1 MKPNKQSVKDFK
13 MSLQEQLYYRNY
25 QMGPEPG
32 VPGEP
37 EEPEEEKEERAQI
50 DTQMLYKKLEKY
62 FYQTRSIYLWGV
74 VDDKSAK
81 DVVTKLM
88 LLEADK
94 PGDEIKFYISSPGG
108 SVTSGMVIYDTM
120 QMISSP
126 VSTICM
132 GLAAS
137 MGSILLSGG
146 AKGKRFIF
154 PHGEVM
160 IHQPS
165 LGGHIQGVSADMEIH
180 AEQIL
185 RTKEMGAQIL
195 AKNTGQTVERI
206 RRDFERDYWMEAQ
219 KAIEYGIV
227 DGIVQKL

>member
-1 MKPNKQSVKDFK
+1 MSMQDQLFK
-13 MSLQEQLYYRNY
+13 GWPLMQ
-25 QMGPEPG
+25 PEPG
-32 VPGEP
+32 TPGTP

-62 FYQTRSIYLWGV
+62 FYQTRSIYLWGI

-88 LLEADK
+88 LLEADN
-94 PGDEIKFYISSPGG
+94 PGEEIKFYISSPGG
-108 SVTSGMVIYDTM
+108 SVTAGMVVYDTM
-120 QMISSP
+120 RMIKSP
-126 VSTICM
+126 VTTICM

-146 AKGKRFIF
+146 VKGKRYIY

-185 RTKEMGAQIL
+185 RTKEMGALIL
-195 AKNTGQTVERI
+195 AENTGQTVERI
-206 RRDFERDYWMEAQ
+206 RKDFERDYWMDAE
-219 KAIEYGIV
+219 KSIEYGIV
-227 DGIVQKL
+227 DKILDKLY

>member
-1 MKPNKQSVKDFK
+1 MN
-13 MSLQEQLYYRNY
+13 LQDQLYRRWNVM
-25 QMGPEPG
+25 QPQPDPGTPGAPED
-32 VPGEP
+32 
-37 EEPEEEKEERAQI
+37 PEEEKEERAEV
-50 DTQMLYKKLEKY
+50 DTRMLYKRLEKY
-62 FYQTRSIYLWGV
+62 FYDTRSIYLWGI

-94 PGDEIKFYISSPGG
+94 PGEEIKFYISSPGG

-120 QMISSP
+120 QMIKSP
-126 VSTICM
+126 VTTICM

-146 AKGKRFIF
+146 AKGKRFIY

-185 RTKEMGAQIL
+185 RTKEMGARIL
-195 AKNTGQTVERI
+195 ADNTGQTIERI
-206 RRDFERDYWMEAQ
+206 RKDFERDYWMDAE
-219 KAIEYGIV
+219 KSIEYGIV
-227 DGIVQKL
+227 DKIINKLY

>member
-1 MKPNKQSVKDFK
+1 
-13 MSLQEQLYYRNY
+13 MSLQDQYRRWNVM
-25 QMGPEPG
+25 QPQPEPG
-32 VPGEP
+32 TPGEP
-37 EEPEEEKEERAQI
+37 ETEEEKEERAEV
-50 DTQMLYKKLEKY
+50 DTRMLYKRLEKY
-62 FYQTRSIYLWGV
+62 FYETRSIYLWGI

-81 DVVTKLM
+81 DVVTKLL

-94 PGDEIKFYISSPGG
+94 PGDEIKFFISSPGG

-120 QMISSP
+120 KLIKSP
-126 VSTICM
+126 VTTICM

-137 MGSILLSGG
+137 MGSILLSAGE
-146 AKGKRFIF
+146 KGKRFIY

-185 RTKEMGAQIL
+185 RTKNMGAQIL
-195 AKNTGQTVERI
+195 ADNTGQTIERI
-206 RRDFERDYWMEAQ
+206 KKDFERDYWMDAQ
-219 KAIEYGIV
+219 KSIEYGIV
-227 DGIVQKL
+227 DKIIDKLY

>member
-1 MKPNKQSVKDFK
+1 
-13 MSLQEQLYYRNY
+13 MSLQDQLYRSWNFKS
-25 QMGPEPG
+25 QPEPG
-32 VPGEP
+32 TPAVPED
-37 EEPEEEKEERAQI
+37 PEEEKEERAQM

-62 FYQTRSIYLWGV
+62 FYQSRSIYLWGI

-88 LLEADK
+88 LLEADN
-94 PGDEIKFYISSPGG
+94 PGKEIKFYISSPGG
-108 SVTSGMVIYDTM
+108 SVTAGMVVYDTM
-120 QMISSP
+120 RMIRSP

-146 AKGKRFIF
+146 VKGKRFIY

-165 LGGHIQGVSADMEIH
+165 LGGHVQGVSADMEIH

-185 RTKEMGAQIL
+185 RVKNIGARIL
-195 AKNTGQTVERI
+195 AENTGQTVERI
-206 RRDFERDYWMEAQ
+206 KKDFERDYWMDAERS
-219 KAIEYGIV
+219 IEYGIV
-227 DGIVQKL
+227 DKIIDKLY

>member
-1 MKPNKQSVKDFK
+1 MSFQDVAFNRWRMQPDQPDPEKP
-13 MSLQEQLYYRNY
+13 ET
-25 QMGPEPG
+25 
-32 VPGEP
+32 
-37 EEPEEEKEERAQI
+37 EEEKEERAQI
-50 DTQMLYKKLEKY
+50 DTQMLYKRLEKY
-62 FYQTRSIYLWGV
+62 FFQTRSIHLWGV

-81 DVVTKLM
+81 DVVTKLL

-94 PGDEIKFYISSPGG
+94 PGEEIKFFISSPGG

-120 QMISSP
+120 KMIQSP
-126 VSTICM
+126 ISTICM

-146 AKGKRFIF
+146 EKGRRFIF

-185 RTKEMGAQIL
+185 RAKNMGAAIL
-195 AKNTGQTVERI
+195 AENTGQTIERI
-206 RRDFERDYWMEAQ
+206 KKDFERDYWMDAQ
-219 KAIEYGIV
+219 KSVEYGIV
-227 DGIVQKL
+227 DRVIDKLV

>member
-1 MKPNKQSVKDFK
+1 MLMQPQPN
-13 MSLQEQLYYRNY
+13 
-25 QMGPEPG
+25 
-32 VPGEP
+32 PGEP
-37 EEPEEEKEERAQI
+37 EHEEEEKEERAEV
-50 DTQMLYKKLEKY
+50 DTRMLYKRLEKY
-62 FYQTRSIYLWGV
+62 FYESRSIYLWGV

-81 DVVTKLM
+81 DVVTKLL

-94 PGDEIKFYISSPGG
+94 PGEEIRFFISSPGG
-108 SVTSGMVIYDTM
+108 SVTSGMVIYDM
-120 QMISSP
+120 MKIIKSP

-137 MGSILLSGG
+137 MGSILLSAGE
-146 AKGKRFIF
+146 KGKRFIF

-185 RTKEMGAQIL
+185 RTKEMGARIL
-195 AKNTGQTVERI
+195 SENTGQTIERI
-206 RRDFERDYWMEAQ
+206 RKDFERDYWMDAE
-219 KAIEYGIV
+219 KSIEYGIV
-227 DGIVQKL
+227 DKIINKL

>member
-1 MKPNKQSVKDFK
+1 MIQDLLNKPWIAMQPPPDPGTPAP
-13 MSLQEQLYYRNY
+13 ET
-25 QMGPEPG
+25 EPG
-32 VPGEP
+32 
-37 EEPEEEKEERAQI
+37 EEEKEERAQM
-50 DTQMLYKKLEKY
+50 DTQMLYKRLEKY
-62 FYQTRSIYLWGV
+62 FFQTRSIYLWGV
-74 VDDKSAK
+74 VDDKSSK
-81 DVVTKLM
+81 DVVTKLL

-94 PGDEIKFYISSPGG
+94 PGEEIKFFISSPGG
-108 SVTSGMVIYDTM
+108 AVTSGMVVYDTM
-120 QMISSP
+120 QMIKSP

-146 AKGKRFIF
+146 AKGRRFIY

-185 RTKEMGAQIL
+185 RTKEMGARIL
-195 AKNTGQTVERI
+195 SENTGQTIERI
-206 RRDFERDYWMEAQ
+206 RKDFERDYWMDAE
-219 KAIEYGIV
+219 KSIEYGIV
-227 DGIVQKL
+227 DKIMNKLY

>member
-1 MKPNKQSVKDFK
+1 
-13 MSLQEQLYYRNY
+13 MSLQDQLYKRFHVM
-25 QMGPEPG
+25 QPQEPG
-32 VPGEP
+32 VPGNP
-37 EEPEEEKEERAQI
+37 EEPEEEKEERAEV
-50 DTQMLYKKLEKY
+50 DTRMLYKKLEKY
-62 FYQTRSIYLWGV
+62 FYETRSIYLWGI

-81 DVVTKLM
+81 DVVTKLL

-94 PGDEIKFYISSPGG
+94 PGEEIKFFISSPGG

-120 QMISSP
+120 RMIKSP

-146 AKGKRFIF
+146 AKGRRFIF

-185 RTKEMGAQIL
+185 RTKEMGARIL
-195 AKNTGQTVERI
+195 ADNTGQTIERI
-206 RRDFERDYWMEAQ
+206 RKDFERDYWMEAD

-227 DGIVQKL
+227 DKVIDKLY

>member
-1 MKPNKQSVKDFK
+1 MSVQDIINNRWVMQPQPNPD
-13 MSLQEQLYYRNY
+13 
-25 QMGPEPG
+25 EPG
-32 VPGEP
+32 TE
-37 EEPEEEKEERAQI
+37 EEEKEERAEV
-50 DTQMLYKKLEKY
+50 DTRMLYKRLERY
-62 FYQTRSIYLWGV
+62 FFETRSIYMWGV

-81 DVVTKLM
+81 DVVTKLL
-88 LLEADK
+88 LLEADA
-94 PGDEIKFYISSPGG
+94 PGKEIKFFISSPGG

-120 QMISSP
+120 KLIKSP

-146 AKGKRFIF
+146 EKGKRFIY

-185 RTKEMGAQIL
+185 RTKLMGAKIL
-195 AKNTGQTVERI
+195 ADNTGQTIERI
-206 RRDFERDYWMEAQ
+206 KKDFERDYWMDAE
-219 KAIEYGIV
+219 KSIEYGIV
-227 DGIVQKL
+227 DKIIDKLN

>member
-1 MKPNKQSVKDFK
+1 MNSKDLMYK
-13 MSLQEQLYYRNY
+13 HWHLMQQ
-25 QMGPEPG
+25 PDPG
-32 VPGEP
+32 TPMPPGEP
-37 EEPEEEKEERAQI
+37 ETEEEKEERAEV
-50 DTQMLYKKLEKY
+50 DTRMLYKRLEKY
-62 FYQTRSIYLWGV
+62 FFETRSIYLWGI

-81 DVVTKLM
+81 DVVTKLL
-88 LLEADK
+88 LLEADNSGK
-94 PGDEIKFYISSPGG
+94 EIKFFISSPGG
-108 SVTSGMVIYDTM
+108 AVTSGMVIYDTM
-120 QMISSP
+120 KMIKSP

-146 AKGKRFIF
+146 EKGKRYIY

-185 RTKEMGAQIL
+185 RTKELGARIL
-195 AKNTGQTVERI
+195 AENTGQTVERI
-206 RRDFERDYWMEAQ
+206 KKDFERDYWMDAQ
-219 KAIEYGIV
+219 RSIEYGIV
-227 DGIVQKL
+227 DKIIEKL

>member
-1 MKPNKQSVKDFK
+1 
-13 MSLQEQLYYRNY
+13 MSFQDIAMNRYR
-25 QMGPEPG
+25 MSPEPG
-32 VPGEP
+32 TPGEP
-37 EEPEEEKEERAQI
+37 DHDDEEKEERAET
-50 DTQMLYKKLEKY
+50 DTRMLYKRMEKF
-62 FYQTRSIYLWGV
+62 FYDTRSIYLWGV

-81 DVVTKLM
+81 DVVTKLL
-88 LLEADK
+88 LLEADS
-94 PGDEIKFYISSPGG
+94 PGKEIKFYISSPGG

-120 QMISSP
+120 KLISSP

-137 MGSILLSGG
+137 MGSILLSAGE
-146 AKGKRFIF
+146 KGKRYIY

-185 RTKEMGAQIL
+185 RTKLMGAKIL
-195 AKNTGQTVERI
+195 AENTGQTIERI
-206 RRDFERDYWMEAQ
+206 KKDFERDYWMDAE
-219 KAIEYGIV
+219 KSIEYGIV
-227 DGIVQKL
+227 DKVLNKLEK

>member
-1 MKPNKQSVKDFK
+1 MK
-13 MSLQEQLYYRNY
+13 MSLQDQIHRRWNIM
-25 QMGPEPG
+25 QPEPG
-32 VPGEP
+32 TPGTPGVP
-37 EEPEEEKEERAQI
+37 EEPEEEKEERAEL
-50 DTQMLYKKLEKY
+50 DTRMLYKRLEKY
-62 FYQTRSIYLWGV
+62 FYQTRSIYLWGI

-88 LLEADK
+88 LLEADNSNE
-94 PGDEIKFYISSPGG
+94 EIKFFISSPGG

-120 QMISSP
+120 RMIKSP

-137 MGSILLSGG
+137 MGSILLSAGE
-146 AKGKRFIF
+146 KGRRFIF

-185 RTKEMGAQIL
+185 RTKEMGARIL
-195 AKNTGQTVERI
+195 AENTGQTIERI
-206 RRDFERDYWMEAQ
+206 RKDFERDYWMDAQ
-219 KAIEYGIV
+219 KSVEYGIV
-227 DGIVQKL
+227 DKIIDKLY

>member
-1 MKPNKQSVKDFK
+1 MIQDILNNRWHVMQ
-13 MSLQEQLYYRNY
+13 
-25 QMGPEPG
+25 PEPG
-32 VPGEP
+32 TPNPETEPG
-37 EEPEEEKEERAQI
+37 EEEKEERAQI
-50 DTQMLYKKLEKY
+50 DTQMLYKKLERY
-62 FYQTRSIYLWGV
+62 FFQSRSIYLWGV

-81 DVVTKLM
+81 DVVTKLL

-94 PGDEIKFYISSPGG
+94 PGEEIKFYISSPGG
-108 SVTSGMVIYDTM
+108 AVTSGMVVYDTM
-120 QMISSP
+120 RMIKSP

-146 AKGKRFIF
+146 EKGRRFIF

-185 RTKEMGAQIL
+185 RTKEMGARIL
-195 AKNTGQTVERI
+195 AENTGQTIERV
-206 RRDFERDYWMEAQ
+206 RKDFERDYWMDAQ
-219 KAIEYGIV
+219 KSIEYGIV
-227 DGIVQKL
+227 DKIIDKLY

>member
-1 MKPNKQSVKDFK
+1 
-13 MSLQEQLYYRNY
+13 MSLQDQYRHWNVM
-25 QMGPEPG
+25 QPQPDPGTPG

-37 EEPEEEKEERAQI
+37 ETEEEKEERAEV
-50 DTQMLYKKLEKY
+50 DTRMLYKRLEKY
-62 FYQTRSIYLWGV
+62 FFQTRAIYLWGV

-81 DVVTKLM
+81 DVVTKLL
-88 LLEADK
+88 LLEADN
-94 PGDEIKFYISSPGG
+94 PGEEIKFFISSPGG

-120 QMISSP
+120 QLIKSP

-137 MGSILLSGG
+137 MGSILLSAGE
-146 AKGKRFIF
+146 KGKRFIY

-185 RTKEMGAQIL
+185 RTKNMGAQIL
-195 AKNTGQTVERI
+195 ADNTGQTIERI
-206 RRDFERDYWMEAQ
+206 KKDFERDYWMDAQ
-219 KAIEYGIV
+219 KSIEYGIV
-227 DGIVQKL
+227 DQIMNKL